1 MSLSEILSE
10 NARKAI
16 EDTWASTSAAEDYS
30 PMTCGN
36 YNAKLLKLKT
46 GQIPNGKPYLKLI
59 FQIED
64 GEFCGRR
71 VSKTLWLTPA
81 AMPYTKRELSKIEI
95 LQLEELENPIPK
107 HFICRIYVVK
117 EKKSD
122 DREFNNV
129 KSFNVLGFEPEAAD
143 PFAPQANPVPNSTPS
158 TLASP
163 TPPTTTTAQTPAPKA
178 IGRDASS
185 RTPAPKR
192 GGRNGNQ

>member
-1 MSLSEILSE
+1 MSLREILSK
-10 NARKAI
+10 NDRKAI

-30 PMTCGN
+30 PIPRGN

-46 GQIPNGKPYLKLI
+46 GQIPNGKPYVKQI

-71 VSKTLWLTPA
+71 VQMTLWLTTP
-81 AMPYTKRELSKIEI
+81 AMPYTKRELSKIKI

-117 EKKSD
+117 EKQND
-122 DREFNNV
+122 GREFNNV
-129 KSFNVLGFEPEAAD
+129 KSFNVLSFEPEEAD
-143 PFAPQANPVPNSTPS
+143 PFAPQANPVPNSTTS
-158 TLASP
+158 TVASP
-163 TPPTTTTAQTPAPKA
+163 TTPTTTTAQSPTPKT

-185 RTPAPKR
+185 RTPAGKWR
-192 GGRNGNQ
+192 GQHGNQ